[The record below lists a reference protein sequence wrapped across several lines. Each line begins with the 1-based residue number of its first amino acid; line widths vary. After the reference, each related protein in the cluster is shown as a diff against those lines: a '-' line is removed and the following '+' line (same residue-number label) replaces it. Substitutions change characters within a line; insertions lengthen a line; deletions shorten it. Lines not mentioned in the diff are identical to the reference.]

1 MHHAD
6 YTNFKSSSREESLQQ
21 ILDSYVALTDGQRN
35 WVCNLANCASLI
47 WHAYRSLPLDI
58 NWAGFYVLDPTD
70 ASRLILGPFQGKVA
84 CQLIKIGQGVCGVS
98 ASSRETQVVP
108 DVEKFPGHIAC
119 DGETKSE
126 IVVPVI
132 DPSGVVR
139 AVIDIDCL
147 DYNGFSSIDKEYL
160 ERLAKLIGETV
171 DW

>member
-1 MHHAD
+1 
-6 YTNFKSSSREESLQQ
+6 
-21 ILDSYVALTDGQRN
+21 
-35 WVCNLANCASLI
+35 
-47 WHAYRSLPLDI
+47 
-58 NWAGFYVLDPTD
+58 
-70 ASRLILGPFQGKVA
+70 
-84 CQLIKIGQGVCGVS
+84 
-98 ASSRETQVVP
+98 
-108 DVEKFPGHIAC
+108 VEKFPGHIAC